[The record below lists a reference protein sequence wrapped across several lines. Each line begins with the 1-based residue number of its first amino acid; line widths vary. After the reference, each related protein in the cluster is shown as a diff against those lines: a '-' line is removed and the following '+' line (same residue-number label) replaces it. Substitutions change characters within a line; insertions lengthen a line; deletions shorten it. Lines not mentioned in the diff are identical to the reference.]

1 MDGPRRRHA
10 NALAAFG
17 SSARRAIDEATDLKD
32 ADTADLFTEVIARD
46 RQIAPGWW
54 KHTFRG
60 ETTRRLLGRR
70 QLKQRS
76 HDEHASS
83 SEWHPSTS
91 RTPRSRRAGFRL
103 APCCATASVDGPSV
117 GGWRRDWITC
127 RECVRQGV
135 VQPMVQPL
143 FRKDILLVRS
153 CRFVSS
159 GRPSTL
165 HFILDD
171 RRGRPGYRGQRPPR
185 TTAPNVSAIG
195 DSAGSPQFTHAAFD
209 DSASSVTTSREEPVR
224 PAIGLGLFCMYTD
237 RELARVGS
245 NELEAKSRGGPCR
258 VTKLPLAAL
267 LRTRTLS
274 ASREFMKML
283 IDSTSDRILGFTVFG
298 VEATELT
305 ATVQTAML
313 WQLSFTLLLD
323 AIFTHPT
330 AAEGLTVT
338 VGPRRHGSEPVE
350 RTLRKTDERIV
361 GRYACQA
368 FRGNAI

>member
-1 MDGPRRRHA
+1 
-10 NALAAFG
+10 
-17 SSARRAIDEATDLKD
+17 
-32 ADTADLFTEVIARD
+32 
-46 RQIAPGWW
+46 
-54 KHTFRG
+54 
-60 ETTRRLLGRR
+60 
-70 QLKQRS
+70 
-76 HDEHASS
+76 
-83 SEWHPSTS
+83 
-91 RTPRSRRAGFRL
+91 
-103 APCCATASVDGPSV
+103 
-117 GGWRRDWITC
+117 
-127 RECVRQGV
+127 
-135 VQPMVQPL
+135 
-143 FRKDILLVRS
+143 
-153 CRFVSS
+153 
-159 GRPSTL
+159 
-165 HFILDD
+165 
-171 RRGRPGYRGQRPPR
+171 
-185 TTAPNVSAIG
+185 
-195 DSAGSPQFTHAAFD
+195 
-209 DSASSVTTSREEPVR
+209 
-224 PAIGLGLFCMYTD
+224 MYTD

-258 VTKLPLAAL
+258 VTKLPMAAL

-330 AAEGLTVT
+330 AAEGLTGT
-338 VGPRRHGSEPVE
+338 VGRRRHGSEPVE